1 MNVLVNALFGMKVK
15 GRIAITGTLGYDV
28 SYVRTFSDGRW
39 ARDSSDHQS
48 LRHVRRGLVGQPLH
62 RLEPSALKIIIN
74 EDSKKRSG
82 TLLRA
87 CQSKIHKQ
95 HASESLAPH
104 RRLATKVSDSMTAS
118 PEDQFSPPSAR
129 W

>member
-48 LRHVRRGLVGQPLH
+48 LRHVRRGLVGQPLD
-62 RLEPSALKIIIN
+62 RLEPFGAQNHHQRGLEKAFRNVAPCLPVKNPQATCFGIPGTSPTPCN
-74 EDSKKRSG
+74 EGK
-82 TLLRA
+82 
-87 CQSKIHKQ
+87 
-95 HASESLAPH
+95 
-104 RRLATKVSDSMTAS
+104 
-118 PEDQFSPPSAR
+118 
-129 W
+129 

>member
-48 LRHVRRGLVGQPLH
+48 LHHVR
-62 RLEPSALKIIIN
+62 
-74 EDSKKRSG
+74 
-82 TLLRA
+82 
-87 CQSKIHKQ
+87 
-95 HASESLAPH
+95 
-104 RRLATKVSDSMTAS
+104 
-118 PEDQFSPPSAR
+118 
-129 W
+129 